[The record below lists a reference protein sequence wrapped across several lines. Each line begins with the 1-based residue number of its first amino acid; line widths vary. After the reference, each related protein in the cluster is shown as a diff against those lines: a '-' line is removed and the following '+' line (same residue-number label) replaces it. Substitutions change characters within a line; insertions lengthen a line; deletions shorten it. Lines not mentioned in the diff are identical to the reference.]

1 MIHGNPSGLD
11 NTTSCFG
18 GAVTFT
24 RREEITFKRMASL
37 PQLDILLS
45 NTNVPRSTK
54 VLVAKVKE
62 LRDEFPEV
70 VNPILESIERISQQF
85 VSLCARRFRTIP

>member
-24 RREEITFKRMASL
+24 RRVDITFKRMAHL
-37 PQLDILLS
+37 APLDILLT

-62 LRDEFPEV
+62 LRDGFPEI
-70 VNPILESIERISQQF
+70 VNPILESIEKISQEF
-85 VSLCARRFRTIP
+85 ISLCSKR